1 MVAVNIEV
9 VRTAMAGALA
19 RHAAMAALLAQH
31 GSPNAF
37 AEYLNTTEGT
47 ARLSLVV
54 ECLNDQDWAVMLE
67 GTEADGDFAAFA
79 FDSLIE
85 FDTLDRIQR
94 LEEAV
99 YADQVE

>member
-1 MVAVNIEV
+1 MTAVDIEV

-37 AEYLNTTEGT
+37 AAYLNTTEGT
-47 ARLSLVV
+47 ARLSQVV
-54 ECLNDQDWAVMLE
+54 QRLNLEDWGVMLE
-67 GTEADGDFAAFA
+67 GSDVDGDFAAFA

-85 FDTLDRIQR
+85 FDTLDRLQR

-99 YADQVE
+99 YADKVE